1 MLKSWI
7 SRSLRRLQKQY
18 FRLLRRLMQIEE
30 PEFTQDEPANA
41 SNVELNLDI

>member
-7 SRSLRRLQKQY
+7 SRNLRRLQKQY
-18 FRLLRRLMQIEE
+18 FCLLRRLVQIDE
-30 PEFTQDEPANA
+30 PELTQDEPVNA